1 MLCPRDQTHLIMH
14 QGEGAGACVCSRC
27 HGVWFSRA
35 SLEACVRRTRPP
47 ASPPSAP
54 IHARSSPVQ
63 RQLACP
69 ICKSD
74 RLVAHIHDGIE
85 VDTCPRCHG
94 VWLDHGEMEHLLRL
108 HRGPAGP
115 GKPRAATDGGGATT
129 SNVVGVGEAVADGAE
144 ILGTVAE
151 AGVAVVDFFGAL
163 G

>member
-14 QGEGAGACVCSRC
+14 PGQRAGACVCSRC

-35 SLEACVRRTRPP
+35 SLEACVRQTRPP

-54 IHARSSPVQ
+54 VHARPSPVL

-108 HRGPAGP
+108 HRGPAGL
-115 GKPRAATDGGGATT
+115 GKSRVSIGNGCATT
-129 SNVVGVGEAVADGAE
+129 PNAADVGLGVVEGAE
-144 ILGTVAE
+144 LIGTIAE
-151 AGVAVVDFFGAL
+151 AGCAVAEFFGAL